1 MLSDLSFFKTLL
13 KQKEG
18 GGGILAVKPHQR
30 FHPES
35 LVLFHHVTGSFE
47 AVFRKKGSLQYE
59 TDFVP
64 VKLIRNGNVTYET
77 NKNGKSHIRCVN
89 ICKF

>member
-1 MLSDLSFFKTLL
+1 MLSDLSFCETLL

-18 GGGILAVKPHQR
+18 EILAVKPHQPS
-30 FHPES
+30 HSES

-59 TDFVP
+59 TDFAT
-64 VKLIRNGNVTYET
+64 VKLIRKEIVTYET
-77 NKNGKSHIRCVN
+77 NKMEKACSHIRCVN
-89 ICKF
+89 V